1 MCPREWGEMVVA
13 AQCVRKMFL
22 LVSSVKWPT
31 QYNVGT
37 IYDGGEIWQVLFL
50 PLQGICGCF
59 KIFLNRFI
67 QYCHS
72 IIDFKPTNYLW
83 FLPTIVNLSWPSLV
97 CLCGCRINTI
107 VTVIFIIIILLY
119 VFWTTSCY
127 CTYRNHLN
135 NKMSNFNKYHFST

>member
-50 PLQGICGCF
+50 PLQGICGRS

-72 IIDFKPTNYLW
+72 IIDVKPTNYL
-83 FLPTIVNLSWPSLV
+83 
-97 CLCGCRINTI
+97 
-107 VTVIFIIIILLY
+107 
-119 VFWTTSCY
+119 
-127 CTYRNHLN
+127 
-135 NKMSNFNKYHFST
+135 